1 MMGPR
6 MLIVAKGTMLGDF
19 ILRYYWNI
27 LETFEKILKIL

>member
-6 MLIVAKGTMLGDF
+6 MLIVAIGTPLGDF
-19 ILRYYWNI
+19 NLRYYLNV